1 MDDLTKDEKKRCYI
15 QKRLIS
21 DTREEP
27 DTGESSRGRSSQSHR
42 RETKAGNLKKI
53 KQERIEH

>member
-27 DTGESSRGRSSQSHR
+27 DTGESSQQQL
-42 RETKAGNLKKI
+42 KAAEGEAVNHTGGKQ
-53 KQERIEH
+53 KQETLKQN